1 MEHTPKVEFIDTQL
15 MASVAE
21 KARVAPRRRMN
32 YNFHRSTDESVN
44 RLLNVMHRGSYIPV
58 HRHLSPDLC
67 ESSVI
72 VKGRVGLIIY
82 VAQGCVV
89 ERREVGPACDCC
101 GFDIEPGVWH
111 GMVVLEDDTVVF
123 EVKQGPYA
131 PIAKENIAPWTPA
144 VEDSVDVEQFIKE
157 LEQSFE
163 TDK

>member
-1 MEHTPKVEFIDTQL
+1 MITPRIYPFDLIRSQGFDL
-15 MASVAE
+15 DHLPIIPI
-21 KARVAPRRRMN
+21 KAKGKRKL
-32 YNFHRSTDESVN
+32 T
-44 RLLNVMHRGSYIPV
+44 YI
-58 HRHLSPDLC
+58 R
-67 ESSVI
+67 
-72 VKGRVGLIIY
+72 
-82 VAQGCVV
+82 A
-89 ERREVGPACDCC
+89 CC

-144 VEDSVDVEQFIKE
+144 VEDSVAVEQFIKE

>member
-15 MASVAE
+15 MSSVAE
-21 KARVAPRRRMN
+21 KARVAPRLRMN

-44 RLLNVMHRGSYIPV
+44 RLLNVMHRGSYTPV
-58 HRHLSPDLC
+58 HRHLYD
-67 ESSVI
+67 
-72 VKGRVGLIIY
+72 
-82 VAQGCVV
+82 AQGHVV

-131 PIAKENIAPWTPA
+131 PIAKENIAPWTPDSEDVVA
-144 VEDSVDVEQFIKE
+144 VKQFVKE